1 MIRGWSLPTCA
12 VFGGEEYP
20 IHADFRDILEI
31 FSYFT
36 DPELPA
42 FIQWKIALALFYD
55 RPIPQTHEKEAM
67 EFLGD
72 FINGGQPAQSGRGKI
87 LLDWE
92 QDAELIVA
100 DINKT
105 AGQEIRALPFLH
117 WWTFLSWFHAIGEGQ
132 LSSVITIRDKLS
144 RGKKLEGW
152 EKDFYREHKS
162 RVDMKKRYTRQEL
175 QQKQLLE
182 QMLEKGR

>member
-12 VFGGEEYP
+12 EFGGIQYP
-20 IHADFRDILEI
+20 IHGDYRDILDI
-31 FSYFT
+31 FSYFS
-36 DPELPA
+36 DPELPD
-42 FIQWKIALALFYD
+42 FMRWRIALALFYD
-55 RPIPQTHEKEAM
+55 RPVPPAYEQEAID
-67 EFLGD
+67 FLVD
-72 FINGGQPAQSGRGKI
+72 FINGGQPEHSGGGKA

-132 LSSVITIRDKLS
+132 LSSVITIRDKLN

-152 EKDFYREHKS
+152 EKKFYREHKK

-175 QQKQLLE
+175 RQKELLE
-182 QMLEKGR
+182 KML